1 MKILII
7 GFMCLYLN
15 ADSFTVKYSDLQS
28 VDNFIC
34 LDGKLHIMVEID
46 DSTQP
51 LQVFRTELDSNGYN
65 IPVLCYKQNNEI
77 KIKENN
83 EKK

>member
-1 MKILII
+1 MKFLII
-7 GFMCLYLN
+7 AFICLYLN
-15 ADSFTVKYSDLQS
+15 ADSFTVKYNDLQS

-51 LQVFRTELDSNGYN
+51 LQVFKTEVDSTG
-65 IPVLCYKQNNEI
+65 ILLPVLCYKQNNEI
-77 KIKENN
+77 KIKDKN
-83 EKK
+83 EK